1 LHLLTG
7 NLSAIEVQIMAGPEH
22 YNGAEIRPILAAI
35 EAVGALALT
44 GYRPRHRNFELAAT
58 TEKNSGVCRLGG

>member
-1 LHLLTG
+1 
-7 NLSAIEVQIMAGPEH
+7 MAGPEH